1 LPGRRRVSTELR
13 ALVQRRAAGLCEY
26 CHAPEA
32 WQYVEFTVE
41 HVIPVAAGGETAA
54 ENLALCCFSCNRRK
68 WDRQSGVDPLAG
80 GEHKLFHPRT
90 DDWNRHF
97 AWSRDGLSILGQT
110 AIGRATVAALDLNR
124 DRLQHIRAADVE
136 VGRHPPAKDRRLS
149 G

>member
-1 LPGRRRVSTELR
+1 LPGRRKVPAELR
-13 ALVQRRAAGLCEY
+13 ALVQRRARGLCEY

-41 HVIPVAAGGETAA
+41 HIIPVAAAGETKA

-68 WDRQSGVDPLAG
+68 WDRQSGVDPVEG
-80 GEHKLFHPRT
+80 SERRLFHPRL
-90 DDWNRHF
+90 DEWNQHF

-110 AIGRATVAALDLNR
+110 SVGRATVAALDLNR
-124 DRLQHIRAADVE
+124 ERLRQIRAADAE
-136 VGRHPPAKDRRLS
+136 VGRHPPAGDRRV